1 MKYQSIRQAAATLD
15 VSYQWLARKARAGKI
30 SYISYG
36 HRKLV
41 DVDDLAQQV
50 EKCKQLVKMSEVIK
64 ETGLSERF
72 IRRGVQNEQIPC
84 QRVLGSLYFDL
95 DAVKE
100 ALADMANHAEQTEG

>member
-1 MKYQSIRQAAATLD
+1 MKYQSIRRAAATLD
-15 VSYQWLARKARAGKI
+15 VPYHWLARKARTGKI

-41 DVDDLAQQV
+41 DVDDLAEQV
-50 EKCKQLVKMSEVIK
+50 KKCKQLVKMSEVIE

-72 IRRGVQNEQIPC
+72 IRRGVQDGQIPC

-95 DAVKE
+95 LDVKK
-100 ALADMANHAEQTEG
+100 ALAGMANHTEQAEG